1 MDDDRPRVLVVE
13 DEVDLAHLYETYL
26 ETEYDVTV
34 ATDGETALDVVS
46 DDHDVALLDRR
57 MPETT
62 GDEVLAGIRERELD
76 CRVAMIT
83 AVEPDVDVVEMAFDD
98 YLVKPVSREELH
110 SLVEV
115 LLRRATYDQQTQ
127 EFFQLASKKVAL
139 ESSTDHSVRESE
151 EYESLTAE
159 MREIQDSLNETL
171 TDLSTEDFEEAF
183 RELPGGEVEE
193 SSTS

>member
-1 MDDDRPRVLVVE
+1 MEEERSQVLVVE

-34 ATDGETALDVVS
+34 ATDGDTALELVS

-57 MPETT
+57 MPTTT
-62 GDEVLAGIRERELD
+62 GDEVLEAIRERGLD

-115 LLRRATYDQQTQ
+115 LLRRATYDEQTQ
-127 EFFQLASKKVAL
+127 RFFQLASKKVAL
-139 ESSTDHSVRESE
+139 ESSTDHVVQESD
-151 EYESLTAE
+151 EYESLTTE
-159 MREIQDSLNETL
+159 LQDLQDRLNETL
-171 TDLSTEDFEEAF
+171 TDLSTDDFEEAF
-183 RELPGGEVEE
+183 RELPGSEE
-193 SSTS
+193 GSSAS